1 MATRP
6 GFAQFSDLPR
16 GLPGT
21 PAESGDAPRAIWFP
35 PQHLAQSHFWTYE
48 PGKIALGVLHQND
61 GNMAH
66 IGLSDNR
73 HLMTIAGTRAGK
85 GTSVIVPNLLLYP
98 GSVLVLDPKGEN
110 ASLTAARRGQGE
122 DIPAGGLDQKVYVI
136 DPFGVATVPDPYR
149 AGFNPFDALDPDS
162 DHFIDDCDSI
172 ADALIIESSG
182 NENANYFDNTARMV
196 LRGFIAW
203 VAEYE
208 NLGMERSLATMRE
221 LLFRPETAP
230 RDGTSPPS
238 LRDITLEMVQHPDV
252 AHGLPAET
260 GAALAGMGERSRG
273 AIMSTIHQ
281 NIAFLQSPPMI
292 QALSSDMRAPDLRA
306 WKDGQMSI
314 YLCLPA
320 TRLHRHRRFFRLFL
334 NLLLTAVEQ
343 VGQPDHEEA
352 DHPAIMFL
360 DEMHVLGHM
369 QSLETAAGLIAGYG
383 VRLWSIF
390 QDISQLQHIY
400 GKRWE
405 TFMGNS
411 GLLQVFG
418 LNDLGTL
425 KYISERLGQS
435 TTLSISQGE
444 ISRGQTVQGFTG
456 DTISL
461 GVASLLTPDEIAY
474 FFSSR
479 TDNQLV
485 MFPGAAPIFMQ
496 RLPFFDPFYQDYRVA
511 S

>member
-6 GFAQFSDLPR
+6 SFAQFSDLPR

-21 PAESGDAPRAIWFP
+21 PAESGNAPRSIWSHP
-35 PQHLAQSHFWTYE
+35 TQLAGSRFWAYE
-48 PGKIALGVLHQND
+48 PGKVVLGALHQGD
-61 GNMAH
+61 SMAH
-66 IGLSDNR
+66 IGLRDNR

-110 ASLTAARRGQGE
+110 ATLTAARRGQGE
-122 DIPAGGLDQKVYVI
+122 NIPAGGLGQDVFVI
-136 DPFGVATVPDPYR
+136 DPFGVADVPDHYR

-230 RDGTSPPS
+230 RDGRSPPS
-238 LRDITLEMVQHPDV
+238 LRDITLEMMQHREV
-252 AHGLPAET
+252 AHGLSAET
-260 GAALAGMGERSRG
+260 GAALSGMGDRSRG
-273 AIMSTIHQ
+273 AVMSTVHQ
-281 NIAFLQSPPMI
+281 NIAFLQSPPMAR
-292 QALSSDMRAPDLRA
+292 ALSGALRAPDLRVWRGGA
-306 WKDGQMSI
+306 MTI

-334 NLLLTAVEQ
+334 NLLLAAVEQ
-343 VGQPDHEEA
+343 GGQPDPKA
-352 DHPAIMFL
+352 DSLPALMFL

-390 QDISQLQHIY
+390 QDISQLQDIY
-400 GKRWE
+400 GDRWE

-418 LNDLGTL
+418 LNDLATL
-425 KYISERLGQS
+425 NYISERLGQS
-435 TTLSISQGE
+435 TTLSISQKE
-444 ISRGQTVQGFTG
+444 MSQGQSVQGFTG

-461 GVASLLTPDEIAY
+461 GGAPLMTSDEIAH

-496 RLPFFDPFYQDYRVA
+496 RLPFFHPFYQDYLVRHD
-511 S
+511 